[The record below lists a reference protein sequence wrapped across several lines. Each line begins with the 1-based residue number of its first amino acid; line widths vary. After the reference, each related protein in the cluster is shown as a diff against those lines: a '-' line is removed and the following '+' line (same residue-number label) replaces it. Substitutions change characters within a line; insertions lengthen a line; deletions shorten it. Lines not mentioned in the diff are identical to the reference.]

1 MKLFLKI
8 FGWICI
14 TFAGI
19 IAIVVVG
26 LQFISDEQ
34 YKEWIVSVA
43 SSATGR
49 ELKIDGEFS
58 FQLGSQINVLAEK
71 ISFPNAKWGKRAEM
85 ITIDRLF
92 LNLKLL
98 PLLRGVVDVGLEIDK
113 PDILLE
119 KDKDGKGNWVFAD
132 SPSSVE
138 QVPESEVE
146 GGLDTAGLPFK
157 PSIRNFEIKDLK
169 LAFLAGP
176 DGKDIL
182 TEINSLKI
190 HTDDKGIPLSL
201 VATYQGV
208 PVEFEGDLGQLA
220 DWHENRLTQFSLQGR
235 FNEAQLAINGSVG
248 PLFPHPNAKVKLSIN
263 AEDLSTFGAFAG
275 TSLPQLKKLG
285 ALQLDGDIVFSDQA
299 LKLDAVNITL
309 EKLGLAAQ
317 ADGSIKDLGSL
328 SGVEA
333 KIEVSLDSLS
343 HLTPVTEGELPKTGP
358 WKLDV
363 QAASKELPGGSVTI
377 SSRLVGEGI
386 TTQVNATIPDLL
398 APGNINAKLSLDTK
412 SLSTF
417 GILLNKELPDDGP
430 LKVTADISGQPGEY
444 RVDSFL
450 ALLNHAKILADL
462 SYTLPKQSESGRTQL
477 VGKINIHDLD
487 LNELF
492 PPSKEDPE
500 LVVEEDRGTVTTEI
514 EKEKEGEPTG
524 KKLFSDKPLAV
535 GWLQDYNID
544 LKLEADNLT
553 LHTGFTVHGS
563 FAVTLNEGLLTL
575 GPLDFKGGKGGTGEG
590 LIVLD
595 ASNPEARIDI
605 FADFTDFVSP
615 RYGGNFDLD
624 INIVGSGESMA
635 DLMGSLNGQLIAALN
650 DVELQESSMTKFG
663 AGMFQNMN
671 PLGNKTVML
680 ECAVVRL
687 DAVDGLVDFT
697 KKIAAQTTE
706 VTWYGSGEIN
716 LKTEEL
722 DLGIHPKP
730 RKTISSLTN
739 VGLAELIHIGGT
751 LAEPKFGIDL
761 KDVAVKSAT
770 YGAYISTGGLSFL
783 AEKIFENRKA
793 NMDQCLRIISDAEKE

>member
-1 MKLFLKI
+1 MKLLFKI

-14 TFAGI
+14 TLAGI
-19 IAIVVVG
+19 IAIAVVG

-34 YKEWIVSVA
+34 YKAWIVSAA

-58 FQLGSQINVLAEK
+58 VQLGSQLIVLAEK
-71 ISFPNAKWGKRAEM
+71 VSFPNAKWGKRAEM

-113 PDILLE
+113 SDILLE
-119 KDKDGKGNWVFAD
+119 KDKKGNGNWVFAD

-138 QVPESEVE
+138 QVPEPEVE
-146 GGLDTAGLPFK
+146 GGSDIAGFPFK
-157 PSIRNFEIKDLK
+157 PYISNFEIKDLK
-169 LAFLAGP
+169 LTFLAGP

-182 TEINSLKI
+182 TEIKSLKI

-208 PVEFEGDLGQLA
+208 PVEFKGDLGQLA
-220 DWHENRLTQFSLQGR
+220 DWHENRLTQVSLQGS
-235 FNEAQLAINGSVG
+235 FNKAQLAINGSVG
-248 PLFPHPNAKVKLSIN
+248 PLFPQPNANIKLSFN
-263 AEDLSTFGAFAG
+263 AEDLSTFGAFTG
-275 TSLPQLKKLG
+275 TSLSQLKKLG
-285 ALQLDGDIVFSDQA
+285 ALQLNGNIVFSDQA
-299 LKLDAVNITL
+299 LKLDAIDITL

-317 ADGSIKDLGSL
+317 ADGAINDLGSL

-333 KIEVSLDSLS
+333 KIEVRLDSLS
-343 HLTPVTEGELPKTGP
+343 HLTPIAESELPKTGP

-363 QAASKELPGGSVTI
+363 QATSKEINGGPVTI
-377 SSRLVGEGI
+377 SSRLMGEGI
-386 TTQVNATIPDLL
+386 TTQVNATIPDVL
-398 APGNINAKLSLDTK
+398 ASGNINAKLSMDTE
-412 SLSTF
+412 SLSKF
-417 GILLNKELPDDGP
+417 GVLLNKELPDDGP
-430 LKVTADISGQPGEY
+430 LKVTADISAQPGEY

-462 SYTLPKQSESGRTQL
+462 SYTLPKESESGRAQL
-477 VGKINIHDLD
+477 VGKMNIQDLD

-500 LVVEEDRGTVTTEI
+500 VVAEEVGGTVKTELEDEI
-514 EKEKEGEPTG
+514 EAEPTG
-524 KKLFSDKPLAV
+524 KKLFSNEPLAV

-553 LHTGFTVHGS
+553 LHTGFTVHGN
-563 FAVTLNEGLLTL
+563 FAVTLNDGLLKL
-575 GPLDFKGGKGGTGEG
+575 GPLDFKGGKGGIGEG

-595 ASNPEARIDI
+595 ARNPEAKLDI
-605 FADFTDFVSP
+605 FMDFTDFVSP
-615 RYGGNFDLD
+615 RYGGKFDLD
-624 INIVGSGESMA
+624 IDLDGSGESMA
-635 DLMGSLNGQLIAALN
+635 DLMGSLNGQLIAAVN

-663 AGMFQNMN
+663 AGLFQNMN
-671 PLGNKTVML
+671 PLGNSTVML

-730 RKTISSLTN
+730 RKAISSLTN

-751 LAEPKFGIDL
+751 LAEPKVGIDL
-761 KDVAVKSAT
+761 KDVAVKYAT

-793 NMDQCLRIISDAEKE
+793 NMDQCLQILSDAEKE